1 MKMNKLMV
9 AMMAIAITVSAC
21 KNDSEED
28 LLPPPSAI
36 TGLVINEIMSAPATG
51 NDWIELYNN
60 SDNEIDL
67 SGFRLQDDKGA
78 SEEYIIPVNT
88 KIAAKAILVF
98 EQGISFTF
106 GLSSGGDV
114 VVLLDKSGAE
124 VNSVTVP
131 GFGTEKGKSYGR
143 TTDGASEF
151 KIFDAPTKGVS
162 NTGTPP
168 VEEDP
173 EKSNLKL
180 FINEVQA
187 APAGDDMD
195 FIEIYNNE
203 DHEINIGG
211 FILMDDKGVAEQF
224 VIPANTKIA
233 SKGLI
238 VFSQV
243 SPGAGVG
250 FTFGLS
256 SKGDKVTFIE
266 ADGKKVIDFIETP
279 NFGDTK
285 GQSYARIGNGGAQWQ
300 IVDNPTKGKD
310 NDKNS
315 LVSLIG
321 KIVINEVYTF
331 SNQSLVEDLD
341 WIELYNTTDAAI
353 SVAGLL
359 LWESGG
365 SAEAWAIPAGKSIPA
380 KGRLLIESDKYKLH
394 NDTVNYPMWG
404 LSKGPDE
411 YVVLADAQMNHI
423 DSIACP
429 SLNANESYGRISDG
443 ATKWQIFAQYTKG
456 TANTGDAR
464 PEQANKT
471 GLYINEVYHDN
482 QKTAIPGIDWNTV
495 NDFIEL
501 YNKNTTPLDISGWE
515 IYDDTDDD
523 TKKYVIPAGTIIPAN
538 GYLVYD
544 VFKENPAGPSFGLGV
559 GGDWVF
565 IYKPGKSEL
574 VDKMEIPGFGKDS
587 GLRDKGYTFGRLTDG
602 SSDLVIF
609 KDASK
614 GKSNNGKAT
623 VSQE

>member
-1 MKMNKLMV
+1 MKMNKLIT
-9 AMMAIAITVSAC
+9 AMMVIAIAMISC
-21 KNDSEED
+21 KDDSEED
-28 LLPPPSAI
+28 LLPPTSAV
-36 TGLVINEIMSAPATG
+36 TGLVINEVMSAPETG
-51 NDWIELYNN
+51 SDWIELYNN
-60 SDNEIDL
+60 SDSEVDL
-67 SGFRLQDDKGA
+67 GGFRFQDDKGA
-78 SEEYIIPVNT
+78 SEEYIIPANT

-98 EQGISFTF
+98 EQGTSFTF

-124 VNSVTVP
+124 VNRVTLP
-131 GFGTEKGKSYGR
+131 SFGSDKGKSYGR
-143 TTDGASEF
+143 TSDGASDF
-151 KIFDAPTKGVS
+151 KVFDVPTKGVS
-162 NTGTPP
+162 NTGIPP

-173 EKSNLKL
+173 GKSNLKL
-180 FINEVQA
+180 FINEVQS

-195 FIEIYNNE
+195 FIEIYNDE
-203 DHEINIGG
+203 DREINIGG

-224 VIPANTKIA
+224 VIPADTKIA
-233 SKGLI
+233 SKGLV

-243 SPGAGVG
+243 SPGAGIG

-256 SKGDKVTFIE
+256 SKGDKVTFVE
-266 ADGKKVIDFIETP
+266 ADGKKIIDFVEIP
-279 NFGDTK
+279 NFEDVK
-285 GQSYARIGNGGAQWQ
+285 GKSYSRIGNGGSQWQ
-300 IVDNPTKGKD
+300 IVDTPTKGKD
-310 NDKNS
+310 NDKGS
-315 LVSLIG
+315 VTSLIG

-331 SNQSLVEDLD
+331 SNQSIIEDLD
-341 WIELYNTTDAAI
+341 WIELYNTTDAVI
-353 SVAGLL
+353 SVGGLL

-365 SAEAWAIPAGKSIPA
+365 SAESWAIPAGKTIPA
-380 KGRLLIESDKYKLH
+380 KGYLLIESDKYKLH

-411 YVVLADAQMNHI
+411 YVVLTDAQMNRI
-423 DSIACP
+423 DSVACP
-429 SLNANESYGRISDG
+429 SLNANESYGRITDG
-443 ATKWQIFAQYTKG
+443 AAKWQIFAQYTKG
-456 TANTGDAR
+456 TANMGSAR
-464 PEQANKT
+464 PEQVNKT

-482 QKTAIPGIDWNTV
+482 QKTAIPGINWNTV

-523 TKKYVIPAGTIIPAN
+523 SKKYVIPAGTIIPAN
-538 GYLVYD
+538 GYIVYD

-574 VDKMEIPGFGKDS
+574 VDQMEIPGFAKDS

-614 GKSNNGKAT
+614 GESNNGKAII
-623 VSQE
+623 SQE

>member
-1 MKMNKLMV
+1 MNKLIV
-9 AMMAIAITVSAC
+9 AMMVIAVAATSC
-21 KNDSEED
+21 KDDNEED
-28 LLPPPSAI
+28 LLPQPSTL
-36 TGLVINEIMSAPATG
+36 TGLVINEIMSAPETG
-51 NDWIELYNN
+51 SDWIELYNN
-60 SDNEIDL
+60 TDQEIDL
-67 SGFRLQDDKGA
+67 GGFRLQDDKGA
-78 SEEYIIPVNT
+78 AEEYVIPAGT

-98 EQGISFTF
+98 EQGTSFEF
-106 GLSSGGDV
+106 GLSSGGDLV
-114 VVLLDKSGAE
+114 ILLDKSDAE
-124 VNSVTVP
+124 VNRVTVP
-131 GFGTEKGKSYGR
+131 GFGTDKGKSYGR
-143 TTDGASEF
+143 TTDGGQEF
-151 KIFDAPTKGVS
+151 KVFDIPTKGVS

-173 EKSNLKL
+173 EKSLLKL
-180 FINEVQA
+180 FINEVQS

-195 FIEIYNNE
+195 FIEIYNAE
-203 DHEINIGG
+203 DREINIGG
-211 FILMDDKGVAEQF
+211 FILMDDKGAAEQF
-224 VIPANTKIA
+224 VIPADTKIA
-233 SKGLI
+233 SKGLV

-250 FTFGLS
+250 FTFGLG
-256 SKGDKVTFIE
+256 SKGDKVTFTE
-266 ADGKKVIDFIETP
+266 ADGKKIIDMVETP

-285 GQSYARIGNGGAQWQ
+285 GQSYSRIGNGGVQWQ
-300 IVDNPTKGKD
+300 IVDTPTKGKD
-310 NDKNS
+310 NEKAPVIS
-315 LVSLIG
+315 LAG

-331 SNQSLVEDLD
+331 SNQSVVEDLD
-341 WIELYNTTDAAI
+341 WIELYNTTDEA
-353 SVAGLL
+353 VVVGGLM

-365 SAEAWAIPAGKSIPA
+365 SAEAWVIPAGKSIPA

-411 YVVLADAQMNHI
+411 YVVLADAGMNWI
-423 DSIACP
+423 DSVACP
-429 SLNANESYGRISDG
+429 SMNANESYGRVSDG
-443 ATKWQIFAQYTKG
+443 AAKWQIFAQYTKG
-456 TANTGDAR
+456 TANTGNAR
-464 PEQANKT
+464 PEQSNQT

-482 QKTAIPGIDWNTV
+482 QKTAIPGIDWNTE

-501 YNKNTTPLDISGWE
+501 YNKNNTPLDISGWE

-523 TKKYVIPAGTIIPAN
+523 TKKYVIPAGTIVPAN

-574 VDKMEIPGFGKDS
+574 VDKMEVPGFGKDS

-609 KDASK
+609 RDASK
-614 GKSNNGKAT
+614 GKSNNGKAII
-623 VSQE
+623 SQE